1 MPVSLPR
8 GVRDYGPGEAI
19 FLKRILESVE
29 LTFRS
34 FGFYPIE
41 TPAIETMEVLSAKAY
56 GNESA
61 KELYVLDGGEGGLRY
76 DLTVPLA
83 RYVASNKELQMPF
96 KRYQIA
102 ASWRRDEP
110 QRMRSREFIQADV
123 DIVGC
128 AEQLA
133 ESESVAAVAAALDK
147 LGIEYIIML
156 NSRVR
161 LNYILALAGVPKEKH
176 TAAIRGLDKIA
187 KIGRDG
193 VIKEMNEHGIDAK
206 ASERLLGMVEGNG
219 EEGDVLAKLASSLPE
234 AKSEIERLNVLIETI
249 KYYGIKGKIMVDLSL
264 ARGLDY
270 YTGIVWEFIAYED
283 GRRLPTIAS
292 GGRYDKLIGIY
303 LKRDVPAVG
312 TSIGISRIFEML
324 KHKEDSRTY
333 ADVYLACIGKDA
345 MKYAVESA
353 MRLRTDGLRV
363 DMEVGLR
370 GISKQLEH
378 ASSLGIRH
386 VVIVGK
392 QEMVVGKVKLRNMES
407 GEEKILDIGEVK
419 EEMSV

>member
-1 MPVSLPR
+1 
-8 GVRDYGPGEAI
+8 
-19 FLKRILESVE
+19 
-29 LTFRS
+29 
-34 FGFYPIE
+34 
-41 TPAIETMEVLSAKAY
+41 
-56 GNESA
+56 
-61 KELYVLDGGEGGLRY
+61 
-76 DLTVPLA
+76 
-83 RYVASNKELQMPF
+83 
-96 KRYQIA
+96 
-102 ASWRRDEP
+102 
-110 QRMRSREFIQADV
+110 
-123 DIVGC
+123 
-128 AEQLA
+128 
-133 ESESVAAVAAALDK
+133 
-147 LGIEYIIML
+147 
-156 NSRVR
+156 
-161 LNYILALAGVPKEKH
+161 
-176 TAAIRGLDKIA
+176 
-187 KIGRDG
+187 
-193 VIKEMNEHGIDAK
+193 
-206 ASERLLGMVEGNG
+206 
-219 EEGDVLAKLASSLPE
+219 
-234 AKSEIERLNVLIETI
+234 
-249 KYYGIKGKIMVDLSL
+249 MVDLSL

-324 KHKEDSRTY
+324 KHKEGSRTY